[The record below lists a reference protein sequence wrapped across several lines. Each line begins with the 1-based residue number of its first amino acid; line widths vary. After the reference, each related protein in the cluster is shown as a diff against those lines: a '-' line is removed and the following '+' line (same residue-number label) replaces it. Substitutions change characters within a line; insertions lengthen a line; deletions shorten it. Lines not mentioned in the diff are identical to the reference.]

1 MRSAIEM
8 MKWSSY
14 SSNPEILRALKDKND
29 EVETQSFEILKQ
41 VRIIE

>member
-8 MKWSSY
+8 MKWSPY
-14 SSNPEILRALKDKND
+14 SPNPENLRALEGKGD
-29 EVETQSFEILKQ
+29 EAETQLFGILKQ